1 MPKRCLVC
9 SIFGIWFLFFFFFFF
24 HSQSLPGSQPSPV
37 TWIKDSVQ
45 FWSSQSQTHMYGLQK
60 LQILTLKK
68 TAFQPLSVWKIGL
81 QKSVSQTCY
90 YVAIQAEQ
98 TVSQVCFQGYSRQVP
113 HNCHSLCLYKNVSCG
128 AASFSVTERPFR
140 CKSIWRNGLWWQNTK
155 RASRASEFCHTHIRV
170 LAFPVNSPAGLKIL
184 YTPFQAE
191 HNLRTTPQP
200 GTSSRQDPIVDVLTF
215 LQGQPDRGG
224 FTSRDSY
231 IRLSCWLLK
240 VRHQELTLWLWDLK
254 GSSLVKA
261 SSQIEYLG
269 FCPWD
274 HFWGL
279 FLTFFAYK
287 KKFCHRIEHFFL
299 LWPRQHFLVT
309 SIL

>member
-155 RASRASEFCHTHIRV
+155 RASRASEFCHTHPSAC
-170 LAFPVNSPAGLKIL
+170 LSSKFSC
-184 YTPFQAE
+184 
-191 HNLRTTPQP
+191 RTENIIYSF
-200 GTSSRQDPIVDVLTF
+200 SSRAQPSDHTAAWNVLTSGPHCGCF
-215 LQGQPDRGG
+215 DIP
-224 FTSRDSY
+224 SRAA
-231 IRLSCWLLK
+231 
-240 VRHQELTLWLWDLK
+240 
-254 GSSLVKA
+254 G
-261 SSQIEYLG
+261 
-269 FCPWD
+269 
-274 HFWGL
+274 
-279 FLTFFAYK
+279 
-287 KKFCHRIEHFFL
+287 
-299 LWPRQHFLVT
+299 
-309 SIL
+309 